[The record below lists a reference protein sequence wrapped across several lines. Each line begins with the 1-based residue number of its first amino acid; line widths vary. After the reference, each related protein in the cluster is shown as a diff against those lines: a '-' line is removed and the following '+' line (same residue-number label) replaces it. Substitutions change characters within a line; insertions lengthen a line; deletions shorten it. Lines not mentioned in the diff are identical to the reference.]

1 MSAPSRS
8 RLAARLRRTRGVV
21 VRRLRAYGPAVLI
34 AATAAGLAY
43 LVAAALFGRQ
53 NAVFAPV
60 AAVVSTGLVAGE
72 RLRRA
77 AEISAGVVLG
87 VVAADLLTRVVG
99 FGSLQ
104 VTLAVA
110 VAMSAAVLVRPS
122 GLFANQAAVAA
133 VVVMVLVPFLEAGP
147 WVRLGDAVVGG
158 AVAVT
163 LNAVLAPDPYRVA
176 RTVAERLLA
185 RYAAVL
191 RRVASALEH
200 GSLEE
205 AEAALDDL
213 AALDGAR
220 GELREAIAAT
230 RERLLLAPAAR
241 RRRRSALRPVR
252 ALAAR
257 SLTMLTTAR
266 ALCRA
271 ATILVRNLPP
281 GTPVA
286 GDGTRPGRAHLVA
299 GVARLA
305 DAVDLLGRRVL
316 GRART
321 DEVHAAA
328 LEAAVAVGAAPPRT
342 TTAAV
347 IVGLVRS
354 AVVDVLRASGMPAR
368 EAGEALDAA
377 AGPPDLVLG

>member
-220 GELREAIAAT
+220 GELRDAIAAT

>member
-220 GELREAIAAT
+220 GELRDAISAT